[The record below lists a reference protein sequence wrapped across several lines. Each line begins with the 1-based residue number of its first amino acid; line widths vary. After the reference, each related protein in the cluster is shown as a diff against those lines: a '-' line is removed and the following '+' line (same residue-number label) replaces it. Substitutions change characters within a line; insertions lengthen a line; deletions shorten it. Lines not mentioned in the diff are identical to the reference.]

1 MNIRIK
7 DQLDRY
13 FNRKSGKR
21 ENNPLKLRLKKLT
34 SHRTD
39 VGINLKMRLGGEWI
53 HRSSIMRFVHS
64 EPFPDTTLDIL
75 PRILWKDLNKS
86 LKLSDIAF
94 LDIET
99 TGNNMGVGTFAFLVG
114 VCYIK
119 ANTLFAEQYLL
130 TSIDSEDMLLT
141 VVKGILSRFKFF
153 ASYNGRSF
161 DIPFLIGRYQ
171 YHQISPPQLNL
182 HIDLYHLTKRI
193 FASPGG
199 YRLTEIE
206 NYLLRRGR
214 DVDLPSSLVPHAFF
228 RFIKSGDTRTLR
240 LAISHNRYDITSL
253 PLLLTRLENMVRS
266 PRVLFG
272 SGTLYK
278 IGKMYFSLREYSKA
292 EEYLKVALQTTDLD
306 QKMRILRLLGRIYKR
321 QKRYND
327 AVGTWLRITQ
337 VISSDQEA
345 NRELAIVHEHRF
357 KDFER
362 AYYFACRLN
371 SETVDTQR
379 RLQRLI
385 KKIKFSPSHRW
396 DYKIFL

>member
-7 DQLDRY
+7 DQLERY
-13 FNRKSGKR
+13 FNRTSGKK

-34 SHRTD
+34 NRRTD

-53 HRSSIMRFVHS
+53 HRSSIMKFVHS
-64 EPFPDTTLDIL
+64 EPFHDITLNEL
-75 PRILWKDLNKS
+75 SRILSLNS
-86 LKLSDIAF
+86 HTRLRLSEIAF

-99 TGNNMGVGTFAFLVG
+99 TGKNMGVGTLAFLIG
-114 VCYIK
+114 ICFIK
-119 ANTLFAEQYLL
+119 EDTLFAEQYLL
-130 TSIDSEDMLLT
+130 TSIDSE
-141 VVKGILSRFKFF
+141 GIFLRVIKEKLGKFNVF
-153 ASYNGRSF
+153 ASYNGLSF
-161 DIPFLIGRYQ
+161 DIPFLLGRYQ
-171 YHQISPPQLNL
+171 YHRISPPQFNL

-214 DVDLPSSLVPHAFF
+214 DVDLPSNLVPHAFF
-228 RFIKSGDTRTLR
+228 RFIRLGDTRTLR
-240 LAISHNRYDITSL
+240 LAISHNRYDIISL
-253 PLLLTRLENMVRS
+253 PLLLTKLENMVSS
-266 PRVLFG
+266 PKVLFG

-292 EEYLKVALQTTDLD
+292 EKYLKVALQNTDSD
-306 QKMRILRLLGRIYKR
+306 QKIRILRLLGRIYKR

-337 VISSDQEA
+337 VIGSDQEA

-357 KDFER
+357 KDFEK

-371 SETVDTQR
+371 SETMDTQR
-379 RLQRLI
+379 RLQRLM
-385 KKIKFSPSHRW
+385 KKMKFSPSHRW
-396 DYKIFL
+396 DLNF